1 MKSSKVT
8 HFEIPVDDM
17 EKAKAFYREV
27 FGWNVQVEP
36 RMQYTMAT
44 TSETD
49 KMNIPLERGA
59 INGGIIKREGKLKHP
74 LVTLQVDDVDE
85 SLAQVKKHGGKIIT
99 SKTPMLPI
107 GWFGYFEDP
116 DGNVLGVWQQAKEM

>member
-85 SLAQVKKHGGKIIT
+85 SLAQVKKHGGKIHYEQDTDASDRLVRVFRGPRWQCVRCLAT
-99 SKTPMLPI
+99 S
-107 GWFGYFEDP
+107 
-116 DGNVLGVWQQAKEM
+116 